1 MAGYSRLADG
11 RKGRPPLIEAL
22 GRGLHLAD
30 CKTGS
35 INDYDDAV
43 AAIPWTDLLMG
54 QYKHQ
59 PELLKVIGRFLYFAP
74 AQ

>member
-54 QYKHQ
+54 Q
-59 PELLKVIGRFLYFAP
+59 
-74 AQ
+74 